1 MWDSHRRV
9 AKVVSFLSCGA
20 VEAHRGGLRG
30 VTTSSVG
37 QQLQQAQAVLG
48 VPPRS
53 QDGLEGLERQ
63 RVGRGEGIGP
73 GYPQL
78 AGGGRTEHEVPEA
91 PCHGQKF

>member
-1 MWDSHRRV
+1 M
-9 AKVVSFLSCGA
+9 
-20 VEAHRGGLRG
+20 EAHRGGLRG

-63 RVGRGEGIGP
+63 RGGRDEGIGP

-78 AGGGRTEHEVPEA
+78 AGGGQNRTEQNRIEQNITKTKPIH
-91 PCHGQKF
+91 